1 MEYTKFFKKNYENEE
16 TIEPLRIFRILFK
29 KDEIFSNERNET
41 RNNFRNKRK

>member
-1 MEYTKFFKKNYENEE
+1 MKMKKQLSHYEYLESFS
-16 TIEPLRIFRILFK
+16 K